1 MKKVL
6 IVDYDIKMRIFI
18 SAVLEKNNYVPIVAR
33 NGEEGLAKAKEEEPD
48 LIIHNVLMPK
58 LSGIRMYHELK
69 TDEQLRGIP
78 VIILSDIAKRTFLR
92 SLEALTELDKKN
104 VPDPE
109 AYIEKPVEPEEL
121 MKVIIETLA

>member
-6 IVDYDIKMRIFI
+6 IVDYDIKMRIFV
-18 SAVLEKNNYVPIVAR
+18 STVLEKNNYIPIVAR
-33 NGEEGLAKAKEEEPD
+33 NGEEGLAKAKEGEPD

-58 LSGIRMYHELK
+58 LSGIRMYHQLK

-92 SLEALTELDKKN
+92 SLEVLTELDKKSM
-104 VPDPE
+104 PDPE
-109 AYIEKPVEPEEL
+109 AYIEKPVKPEEL
-121 MKVIIETLA
+121 IKVITETLV